1 MSGYIEREQCAAK
14 RDIAPDDN
22 RPKLVPCILP
32 FLARNE
38 LVASAFA

>member
-1 MSGYIEREQCAAK
+1 MSGYIEREQCAVK
-14 RDIAPDDN
+14 MDIAP
-22 RPKLVPCILP
+22 PMTIVHCILP